1 MTMPVADSRTRTAA
15 ALREGSR
22 LRSLLLRAGYERDLR
37 AQKPTVFQPLLEA
50 IEKQVFHPRPP
61 LSRKPLRFGVCC
73 GMRRKEQVMTGV
85 AFGMFD
91 WIDRA
96 AEPLHQLYE
105 ERLQL
110 LEVADSAGFFC
121 YHLAEHHATPL
132 GMAPSPALF
141 LAAAAQRTRRIR
153 LGPLVYLLPLHN
165 PLRLIEEVSML
176 DQLSGG
182 RLELGVGRG
191 VVPYE
196 LRYHGV
202 DPDDTRAIFNEAL
215 AVLVA
220 GLTNSRLT
228 FEGQYYRYND
238 VPMELQPLQRP
249 YPPLWYPTHNPE
261 SVQYAARHGYNFVG
275 LGPAA
280 AVRQHVDLY
289 RQTWAAHRHEP
300 DRLNGH
306 VEAPKVGVLRQ
317 VVVAKTDDEAL
328 AAAHTAHS
336 DWYRSITKLWHDHD
350 DHSVDGLFA
359 WEPSTQHE
367 TMLSGSPSRVRE
379 QMERLVETSGCNYV
393 VCALAWGTMPHE
405 QRLHSLRLFAEEVMP
420 AFSGSVQ

>member
-1 MTMPVADSRTRTAA
+1 MT
-15 ALREGSR
+15 E
-22 LRSLLLRAGYERDLR
+22 
-37 AQKPTVFQPLLEA
+37 
-50 IEKQVFHPRPP
+50 
-61 LSRKPLRFGVCC
+61 
-73 GMRRKEQVMTGV
+73 V
-85 AFGMFD
+85 AFGVFD

-96 AEPLHQLYE
+96 SEPLHRLYE
-105 ERLQL
+105 ERLQF
-110 LEVADSAGFFC
+110 LEVADNAGFFC

-141 LAAAAQRTRRIR
+141 LAAAAQRTQRIH
-153 LGPLVYLLPLHN
+153 LGPLVYLLPLYN
-165 PLRLIEEVSML
+165 PLRLIEEVAML

-202 DPDDTRAIFNEAL
+202 EPDGTRAIFDETL

-228 FEGQYYRYND
+228 FAGRNYRYDN
-238 VPMELQPLQRP
+238 VPMELQPLQQP

-280 AVRQHVDLY
+280 AVREHVDAY
-289 RQTWAAHRHEP
+289 WQTWRAHRDDP
-300 DRLNGH
+300 GRLNAH
-306 VEAPKVGVLRQ
+306 VSAPKVGVLRQ
-317 VVVAKTDDEAL
+317 IVVSDSDGEAL
-328 AAAHTAHS
+328 AATRAAHN
-336 DWYRSITKLWHDHD
+336 DWYRSIMKLWHDHD
-350 DHSVDGLFA
+350 DHSIDGLFA
-359 WEPSTQHE
+359 WEPSIQNE
-367 TMLSGSPSRVRE
+367 TILFGSPARVRE

-393 VCALAWGTMPHE
+393 VCSFAWGSMPHA
-405 QRLHSLRLFAEEVMP
+405 QRLRSVNLFVDQVMP
-420 AFSGSVQ
+420 GFSGGGA

>member
-1 MTMPVADSRTRTAA
+1 MREEQAMT
-15 ALREGSR
+15 E
-22 LRSLLLRAGYERDLR
+22 
-37 AQKPTVFQPLLEA
+37 
-50 IEKQVFHPRPP
+50 
-61 LSRKPLRFGVCC
+61 
-73 GMRRKEQVMTGV
+73 V
-85 AFGMFD
+85 AFGVFD

-96 AEPLHQLYE
+96 SEPLHQLYE

-110 LEVADSAGFFC
+110 LEMADNAGFFC

-153 LGPLVYLLPLHN
+153 LGPLVYLLPLYS
-165 PLRLIEEVSML
+165 PLRLIEEVAML

-202 DPDDTRAIFNEAL
+202 DPDDTRAIFNETL
-215 AVLVA
+215 GILIT

-228 FEGQYYRYND
+228 FEGRRYRYDD
-238 VPMELQPLQRP
+238 VPMELQPLQQP

-261 SVQYAARHGYNFVG
+261 SVQYAAQHGYNFVG

-280 AVRQHVDLY
+280 AVREHVEAY
-289 RQTWAAHRHEP
+289 WQTWAAYQHDP
-300 DRLNGH
+300 GRLNGH
-306 VEAPKVGVLRQ
+306 VAAPKVGILRQ
-317 VVVAKTDDEAL
+317 VVLADTDDEAQ
-328 AAAHTAHS
+328 AATRAAHS
-336 DWYRSITKLWHDHD
+336 DWYRSIMKLWHDHD

-359 WEPSTQHE
+359 WEPSIQHE
-367 TMLSGSPSRVRE
+367 TILFGSPSRVRD
-379 QMERLVETSGCNYV
+379 QMRQLVEASGCNYV
-393 VCALAWGTMPHE
+393 VCSFAWGTMPHE
-405 QRLHSLRLFAEEVMP
+405 LRRRSVRLFIDEVMP
-420 AFSGSVQ
+420 AFSSSTA